1 MSQSVLYHSTAT
13 KIKST
18 HKTHRVALE
27 KSSAAANRFI
37 KNDCGNT
44 KNMSNMARFNPQM
57 DPVDDKAGFVE
68 SILQRDKI
76 KTNNKRF
83 DHRIKRHTD
92 HFSKELGIQNYW
104 LI

>member
-18 HKTHRVALE
+18 QKTHRVGWE

-44 KNMSNMARFNPQM
+44 KNMSNMARFNPRKG
-57 DPVDDKAGFVE
+57 PVDDEAGFVE
-68 SILQRDKI
+68 SILHQDKI

-83 DHRIKRHTD
+83 AHRFKRHTD
-92 HFSKELGIQNYW
+92 HFSKELGIKSYW

>member
-18 HKTHRVALE
+18 QKTHRVGWE

-44 KNMSNMARFNPQM
+44 KNMSNMARFNPRKG
-57 DPVDDKAGFVE
+57 PVDDKAGFVE
-68 SILQRDKI
+68 SILHRDKI

-92 HFSKELGIQNYW
+92 QFSKELGI
-104 LI
+104 